1 MTKEKQKIRFTVDGD
16 AGFLD
21 VIYNPED
28 RTLEIRS
35 WGALRIIP
43 RASNVITVYEKDG
56 GCHVKTMVD

>member
-56 GCHVKTMVD
+56 G